1 MPVWYDESFTSSHL
15 HPIAAM
21 TAPPLHHDFDSFPPA
36 VKRKVRNLLSF
47 LLINIGISFYLQ
59 YLSSRLWNSIYDSPL
74 AFACQKCSSGD
85 DPNLFHI
92 PDRLSTTNVR

>member
-36 VKRKVRNLLSF
+36 VKRKVRTLLSF
-47 LLINIGISFYLQ
+47 LLINMSSF
-59 YLSSRLWNSIYDSPL
+59 
-74 AFACQKCSSGD
+74 AFNICSVEFG
-85 DPNLFHI
+85 L
-92 PDRLSTTNVR
+92 